1 MLSAPSPMDIRCS
14 ASKLLPA
21 FMSED
26 SLASMSAET
35 NLFSFSA
42 DELAACAAAFLQ
54 LRFMKGAVLFTR
66 VEPGTHLHIVYEGRV
81 GLAITSEEGR
91 QLSFPHAMPGDLF
104 GGIAALEGSRR
115 AADATTALTDIA
127 VHTLERSDFSKL
139 WSERPTLAQIAQQD
153 DA

>member
-1 MLSAPSPMDIRCS
+1 
-14 ASKLLPA
+14 
-21 FMSED
+21 
-26 SLASMSAET
+26 
-35 NLFSFSA
+35 
-42 DELAACAAAFLQ
+42 
-54 LRFMKGAVLFTR
+54 MKGAVLFTR